1 MSSTPKIS
9 HSVVIAKQE
18 EPMEKVVQRMI
29 DEAVSSILVVDEEEN
44 ICGIITERDIVR
56 KFTLL
61 PKQNKLSAKAIS
73 FMTRPVSFVRS
84 DSIEADV
91 RKLYAN
97 QTVRHFPILMDDDPK
112 LDNLMGILS
121 ASDFFRIWL
130 EDNKKKDTKIE
141 SEESH
146 VVLIMSHKISR
157 AKYKNMLE
165 AFSCKVHHEGS
176 YSDLIDFAQ
185 KNKLVTIFDLD
196 DDYGNEGAR
205 LITRVIATGGHVI
218 FITNRLKLAGEFKKR
233 LKNPKHHIMIK
244 PLDIKFLK
252 FLASESQKL
261 KDRAS

>member
-1 MSSTPKIS
+1 
-9 HSVVIAKQE
+9 
-18 EPMEKVVQRMI
+18 
-29 DEAVSSILVVDEEEN
+29 
-44 ICGIITERDIVR
+44 
-56 KFTLL
+56 
-61 PKQNKLSAKAIS
+61 
-73 FMTRPVSFVRS
+73 
-84 DSIEADV
+84 
-91 RKLYAN
+91 
-97 QTVRHFPILMDDDPK
+97 
-112 LDNLMGILS
+112 
-121 ASDFFRIWL
+121 
-130 EDNKKKDTKIE
+130 
-141 SEESH
+141 
-146 VVLIMSHKISR
+146 
-157 AKYKNMLE
+157 MLE